1 MKIIKLLLTFVLLFS
16 ASIFAQSPANGGFE
30 NGVINAVTDW
40 AGHGGTGTSTITTTN
55 ARTGVYSLNHTTTS
69 NAAAPA
75 QDNIS
80 ATLIS
85 VPDTWYLHAIGWVR
99 GVDASSRAQMRATIG
114 TLTTSGAQSAI
125 GALNGAL
132 LRLTASRVNGTGG
145 ALDGYCRTSS
155 RSNTNGTTTTVY
167 WDDVIAYTSPLAAVD
182 IAKPTTA
189 TAFTTGATLATSV
202 TFTWANG
209 SDAATGIQNTII
221 LRTAV
226 GTPTTPVMNDQG
238 VYSTTGGANGPNT
251 VSTDWTVIS
260 TSVSSAATSFTDNTV
275 VAGTTYQYAVIHTD
289 LAYNYSAAL
298 VSGAV
303 VCPPSLITSAQTG
316 NWSATTTWVGGVV
329 PASNTNVLIE
339 SGHIVTMDSASFNTR
354 NAGTSTTVNG
364 TLATGALAYNNNGTT
379 TINGTFQIDTG
390 GSVTGNSLSYG
401 GSPSTL
407 NYNNS
412 SGYTVNDTDPSWAT
426 SSNPFNVNVLQG
438 GLTIS
443 SVSSASRTVAGT
455 FATAAGVT
463 LTTTTLTLSGT
474 CQINTGG
481 SFANAPIYGSSST
494 LVYNQG
500 GSASVGNEWTG
511 TSATPTAG
519 LGTPKNVTIQNSTTL
534 NMPATNRSMAGDLNI
549 NIGNFTLNAAADL
562 YIAGNWTRVSTAT
575 FTHNN
580 RTVYFSSSITQ
591 TVTVSAT
598 GTETFFA
605 LTIQGTGNLKIATGT
620 NISIIGF
627 SGPNVGLGLSSSNA
641 TTTIDL
647 NGQTLT
653 LSGGGILGWSSGAR
667 KITSTIPGGS
677 FTITTNQVTIS
688 AGGVSP
694 TLTTD
699 INTIVKLS
707 QPFNPGSSITTING
721 TLQINS
727 GGAIVTNSP
736 IYGASSLLQYNAT
749 GNYNRNAEWT
759 SDIATIGTTPGYPNN
774 VQISNNTTLN
784 YYRASNTGPK
794 GMNGNLVI
802 DAGSSLSYGAITTGG
817 ALSVKGNVTNAGNI
831 SLCSSGTLGDDL
843 KVGGNY
849 TNTGAGTFTGNNR
862 AIWFVNFTSPIV
874 PITQIVTSATALTIP
889 FVVTSGGTAGTT
901 VQLVSDVIIS
911 SSPTGANVISFGA
924 SGADVIDI
932 NGRNLTI
939 GATNSIGTIGGTGT
953 FKGSATSNLTILG
966 STASTIGTLSFTS
979 GFQNL
984 GTFTMNRQPS
994 VVGCVL
1000 GTPLTV
1006 NTSLALTNGHID
1018 LGANNLTLASGASIG
1033 GAPGSASF
1041 VIADDTGGQLTR
1053 TLSASGTYTYPIGDN
1068 SGTTEY
1074 TPATLTF
1081 TGGTYAG
1088 TVGVRV
1094 IDAIHPSNLGAT
1106 NYLTRYWQVS
1116 ASGVTPTD
1124 YTFAGTY
1131 ASSGDITGTE
1141 ANCFPAR
1148 HDGTNWIDIGGSSI
1162 GSNTCTVS
1170 GTTFPSA
1177 ANDFSAGSAYPEIN
1191 IKGVVGT
1198 NPNILSGDITPSISD
1213 NTLFDATNVGSIQT
1227 KTFRIESLSA
1237 LPLSVTSITLS
1248 NSTDFTVTASAS
1260 YTISG
1265 GSFVDFTISFN
1276 PTSLGTL
1283 TSTVSIVSNDFT
1295 GGENPYTFTI
1305 QGNGT
1310 CAPTSNTITPTSGP
1324 VGTIVT
1330 VTAVSPYNLT
1340 GATATFNGVSATV
1353 ASISSSQVTVVVPS
1367 GAVSGTL
1374 VTTNSLGCQAS
1385 NAFTV
1390 INNLTTSCQGGPTV
1404 SDLFISE
1411 VTDATYGGLS
1421 YIEIYNGTGAPVNLS
1436 NYSLQFFANGS
1447 ATSYSTQTLS
1457 GTLANLSTYVVSCSL
1472 SGFSCSV
1479 PGGDGTLANLQTS
1492 ISGINFTSGGNDY
1505 IGLYKISTSSMI
1517 DSFGVFNNATWAS
1530 SLGIGDR
1537 GVDFKRK
1544 NTATVPKFAFDS
1556 ADWNITDWLGTGS
1569 ASCST
1574 NDYSDIGV
1582 YNFLAG
1588 TPPSVTVNPSF
1599 TPSCI
1604 TTSMTVAGTEGSAG
1618 GNSLAYQWY
1627 VIAPNSNS
1635 WTAITDTG
1643 VYTGST
1649 SATLNISDVSSL
1661 IGYQYYCQIRENSA
1675 TCYSASNAVMITA
1688 VLSTT
1693 WQVGNTWSNGTPS
1706 TSTVAIINNNY
1717 DTSVSGSF
1725 EACSVT
1731 VNNGFTLDIKSG
1743 TYVSIINDL
1752 TVNSGGNLLVQNN
1765 GSLVMVNDSGV
1776 VTNNGNTQVYRTASG
1791 IRGFDYV
1798 YWSSPVFGQ
1807 SIDNIY
1813 SSPSPGFKY
1822 RWDPLATNINSP
1834 TSSGN
1839 WQTASG
1845 AMLPATGYIVR
1856 GSSSFGMAATNITS
1870 VFTGKVNSG
1879 IVSPSITRGS
1889 YQGINYP
1896 GANSV
1901 TVTKFDD
1908 NWNLVGN
1915 PYPSSIKALD
1925 FLTFNTNIQGFVY
1938 LWTHGTAP
1946 VSTTNPFY
1954 DSFTYNYTAND
1965 YITYNGTATT
1975 SGPSGFN
1982 GYIAS
1987 GQGFF
1992 VSMNDGIT
2000 GTETVTFKNS
2010 MRNKTYN
2017 NSQFYR
2023 TMQSETADKNRIWL
2037 DLIDSNN
2044 VPVRTVV
2051 GYVAEATIG
2060 LDRMYDAFKNI
2071 AKEKNIY
2078 SLSEDE
2084 TLIIQ
2089 GRPTPFDQNDQVPI
2103 GVNIL
2108 SAGDYKIAIAAVDG
2122 LFEQGQAIFLED
2134 KVFNI
2139 IYDLRAAPYSF
2150 STTAGK
2156 FDDRFVLRYTNTALG
2171 NPDFGNIENSVIVAG
2186 NQGELTIKSSIE
2198 NIQEVTIYD
2207 VLGRQLFFT
2216 KEINNTNFVTSNISL
2231 SQQTLI
2237 VKIKLENGMTIS
2249 RKIII

>member
-1 MKIIKLLLTFVLLFS
+1 MSLPFSACFTIYKKIFNLMKIRKLLFALFFALLANTLAYSQIYQQDFGLNSSGFGATTYTQPPFYTDNLTGATWTNSVNGT
-16 ASIFAQSPANGGFE
+16 PANF
-30 NGVINAVTDW
+30 VA
-40 AGHGGTGTSTITTTN
+40 TTN
-55 ARTGVYSLNHTTTS
+55 AGSGTGVSGTS
-69 NAAAPA
+69 NASLSLLAANNTTTITLTFNLASDYQVSITQFSLWAGRSSTNAPA
-75 QDNIS
+75 NFTMTINGTAAGSYSGVPTAAGVNIPATNVSNTFSNLTGTVTIVFTLSGAVTSGRFSLDNFMLYGSCTRITRTANAS
-80 ATLIS
+80 GNWNAPS
-85 VPDTWYLHAIGWVR
+85 TWDCTCIPAPTENVVIP
-99 GVDASSRAQMRATIG
+99 SSFTV
-114 TLTTSGAQSAI
+114 TNTTSITRNS
-125 GALNGAL
+125 
-132 LRLTASRVNGTGG
+132 
-145 ALDGYCRTSS
+145 
-155 RSNTNGTTTTVY
+155 GTTTT
-167 WDDVIAYTSPLAAVD
+167 I
-182 IAKPTTA
+182 
-189 TAFTTGATLATSV
+189 
-202 TFTWANG
+202 N
-209 SDAATGIQNTII
+209 
-221 LRTAV
+221 
-226 GTPTTPVMNDQG
+226 
-238 VYSTTGGANGPNT
+238 
-251 VSTDWTVIS
+251 
-260 TSVSSAATSFTDNTV
+260 
-275 VAGTTYQYAVIHTD
+275 
-289 LAYNYSAAL
+289 
-298 VSGAV
+298 SG
-303 VCPPSLITSAQTG
+303 
-316 NWSATTTWVGGVV
+316 
-329 PASNTNVLIE
+329 
-339 SGHIVTMDSASFNTR
+339 
-354 NAGTSTTVNG
+354 G
-364 TLATGALAYNNNGTT
+364 TLATGAFAYNNNGTT
-379 TINGTFQIDTG
+379 NVNGTFQIDTG
-390 GSVTGNSLSYG
+390 GSVTGNNFVYG
-401 GSPSTL
+401 AASTL
-407 NYNNS
+407 ALNTIV
-412 SGYTVNDTDPSWAT
+412 TVVNTDPYWP
-426 SSNPFNVNVLQG
+426 SSNSPNNVYVLSG
-438 GLTIS
+438 GLTMN
-443 SVSSASRTVAGT
+443 AARTVAGV
-455 FATAAGVT
+455 FQTAAGVT
-463 LTTTTLTLSGT
+463 LNTTLTLNGT
-474 CQINTGG
+474 CQINSGG
-481 SFANAPIYGSSST
+481 YFDNGSPTYGS
-494 LVYNQG
+494 
-500 GSASVGNEWTG
+500 
-511 TSATPTAG
+511 
-519 LGTPKNVTIQNSTTL
+519 
-534 NMPATNRSMAGDLNI
+534 
-549 NIGNFTLNAAADL
+549 
-562 YIAGNWTRVSTAT
+562 
-575 FTHNN
+575 
-580 RTVYFSSSITQ
+580 
-591 TVTVSAT
+591 
-598 GTETFFA
+598 
-605 LTIQGTGNLKIATGT
+605 
-620 NISIIGF
+620 
-627 SGPNVGLGLSSSNA
+627 
-641 TTTIDL
+641 
-647 NGQTLT
+647 
-653 LSGGGILGWSSGAR
+653 
-667 KITSTIPGGS
+667 
-677 FTITTNQVTIS
+677 
-688 AGGVSP
+688 
-694 TLTTD
+694 
-699 INTIVKLS
+699 
-707 QPFNPGSSITTING
+707 
-721 TLQINS
+721 
-727 GGAIVTNSP
+727 
-736 IYGASSLLQYNAT
+736 SSLLQYNST
-749 GNYNRNAEWT
+749 GIYNRSLEWT

-794 GMNGNLVI
+794 GINGNLII

-817 ALSVKGNVTNAGNI
+817 AISVKGNVTNAGNI
-831 SLCSSGTLGDDL
+831 SLGTAAVGDDL

-901 VQLVSDVIIS
+901 VQLASDVIIS
-911 SSPTGANVISFGA
+911 SSPTGANIISFGA

-939 GATNSIGTIGGTGT
+939 GAPTSTGTITGAGT

-966 STASTIGTLSFTS
+966 TAASGSIGTLSFTT

-984 GTFTMNRQPS
+984 GTFTMNRQAATI
-994 VVGCVL
+994 GCVL

-1006 NTSLALTNGHID
+1006 NTSLVLTNGHID
-1018 LGANNLTLASGASIG
+1018 LGTNNLILASGATIG
-1033 GAPGSASF
+1033 GTPGSASF

-1074 TPATLTF
+1074 SPATFTF

-1094 IDAIHPSNLGAT
+1094 IDAVHPSNVGAT
-1106 NYLTRYWQVS
+1106 DYLTRYWQVS
-1116 ASGVTPTD
+1116 ASGVTPTN

-1148 HDGTNWIDIGGSSI
+1148 HDGTNWIDVGGSSI

-1177 ANDFSAGSAYPEIN
+1177 ANDFSAGSSYPEIN

-1213 NTLFDATNVGSIQT
+1213 NTLFDPTNVGSIQT

-1283 TSTVSIVSNDFT
+1283 TSTVFIVSNDFT

-1310 CAPTSNTITPTSGP
+1310 CAPTSNIITPTSGP
-1324 VGTIVT
+1324 VGTVVT

-1374 VTTNSLGCQAS
+1374 VTTNSLGCQGS
-1385 NAFTV
+1385 NTFTV
-1390 INNLTTSCQGGPTV
+1390 INNLTTSCQGGSTV
-1404 SDLFISE
+1404 SDLFISQ
-1411 VTDATYGGLS
+1411 VTDATYGGLT
-1421 YIEIYNGTGAPVNLS
+1421 YIEIYNGTGAPINLS

-1447 ATSYSTQTLS
+1447 AASYGTQTLS

-1479 PGGDGTLANLQTS
+1479 PGGDGTFANLQTG

-1544 NTATVPKFAFDS
+1544 NTATVPKYAFAS

-1582 YNFLAG
+1582 YNFLVG
-1588 TPPSVTVNPSF
+1588 TPPTVTVNPSF
-1599 TPSCI
+1599 TPSCLA
-1604 TTSMTVAGTEGSAG
+1604 TSITVAGTEGSAG

-1627 VIAPNSNS
+1627 AVAPNSAS

-1661 IGYQYYCQIRENSA
+1661 NGYQYYCQIRENSA

-1688 VLSTT
+1688 IPSTT
-1693 WQVGNTWSNGTPS
+1693 WQLGNTWSNGTPS
-1706 TSTVAIINNNY
+1706 TSRVAIINNNY

-1807 SIDNIY
+1807 SIDNLY
-1813 SSPSPGFKY
+1813 SSPSPGYKY
-1822 RWDPLATNINSP
+1822 RWNPLATNINSP

-1856 GSSSFGMAATNITS
+1856 GSSSFGLAATNITS

-1889 YQGINYP
+1889 YEGMNYL

-1925 FLTFNTNIQGFVY
+1925 FLTYNTNIQGFVN

-1946 VSTTNPFY
+1946 VSNTNPFY
-1954 DSFTYNYTAND
+1954 DSFIYNYTATD

-2000 GTETVTFKNS
+2000 GTQTVTFKNS

-2051 GYVAEATIG
+2051 GYVAEATTG
-2060 LDRMYDAFKNI
+2060 LDRMYDAIKNI

-2089 GRPTPFDQNDQVPI
+2089 GRPIPFDHNDQVPI

-2122 LFEQGQAIFLED
+2122 LFEHEQPIYLED
-2134 KVFNI
+2134 KELNI
-2139 IYDLRAAPYSF
+2139 IYDLRQSPYSF
-2150 STTAGK
+2150 SSVAGI
-2156 FDDRFVLRYTNTALG
+2156 FNDRFVLRYTNTALG
-2171 NPDFGNIENSVIVAG
+2171 NPDFGNIENSVIVSG
-2186 NQGELTIKSSIE
+2186 NNGELTIKSSIE

-2207 VLGRQLFFT
+2207 VLGRQLFFA
-2216 KEINNTNFVTSNISL
+2216 KEINNTNFVTYNISM

-2237 VKIKLENGMTIS
+2237 VKIKMENGMSIS
-2249 RKIII
+2249 RKIIL

>member
-1 MKIIKLLLTFVLLFS
+1 MKIRKLLFTFALLFS
-16 ASIFAQSPANGGFE
+16 AVVFSQNPTNGGFE
-30 NGVINAVTDW
+30 AAINNTSDW
-40 AGHGGTGTSTITTTN
+40 TLNAAASISTSVV
-55 ARTGVYSLNHTTTS
+55 RTGVNSLAHTTSTT
-69 NAAAPA
+69 AAAQESNNA
-75 QDNIS
+75 NTIN
-80 ATLIS
+80 
-85 VPDTWYLHAIGWVR
+85 VPIAWYAHAIGWAR
-99 GVDASSRAQMRATIG
+99 GSDGNSRAQMRG
-114 TLTTSGAQSAI
+114 TLNAA
-125 GALNGAL
+125 
-132 LRLTASRVNGTGG
+132 
-145 ALDGYCRTSS
+145 
-155 RSNTNGTTTTVY
+155 TNGSATSVAGFINGVYRQITYSVQNNTLGTATFYPRACVRSAGAVSTTIY
-167 WDDVIAYTSPLAAVD
+167 WDDIIMYTSASATPDL
-182 IAKPTTA
+182 IAPVAPTL
-189 TAFTTGATLATSV
+189 FTTGATLASSV
-202 TFTWANG
+202 NFSWTNG

-221 LRTAV
+221 LRTTNLGAV
-226 GTPTTPVMNDQG
+226 TPVMNDQG
-238 VYSTTGGANGPNT
+238 VYSTSGGANGPNT

-260 TSVSSAATSFTDNTV
+260 TSVGAAATSFTDNTV
-275 VAGTTYQYAVIHTD
+275 VAGTTYRYAVIHRD

-298 VSGAV
+298 VGA
-303 VCPPSLITSAQTG
+303 ITSAPSITSTTTG
-316 NWSATTTWVGGVV
+316 GLWSVGSTWVGGIAPTSSSDVIIDSGATV
-329 PASNTNVLIE
+329 TLDVAVTRNDGFNTTVRTGATLATAGFNYTNNNSNTN
-339 SGHIVTMDSASFNTR
+339 
-354 NAGTSTTVNG
+354 STKVNG
-364 TLATGALAYNNNGTT
+364 T
-379 TINGTFQIDTG
+379 FKFDG
-390 GSVTGNSLSYG
+390 GSVTGYDFVYDGLS
-401 GSPSTL
+401 STL
-407 NYNNS
+407 ALNTAVNF
-412 SGYTVNDTDPSWAT
+412 SGTEKYWP
-426 SSNPFNVNVLQG
+426 SSNSPNNVNVLSG
-438 GLTIS
+438 GLTMN
-443 SVSSASRTVAGT
+443 AARTVAGV
-455 FATAAGVT
+455 FQTAAGVT
-463 LTTTTLTLSGT
+463 LNTTLTLNGT
-474 CQINTGG
+474 CQINSGG
-481 SFANAPIYGSSST
+481 YFDNGSPIYGSSS
-494 LVYNQG
+494 
-500 GSASVGNEWTG
+500 
-511 TSATPTAG
+511 
-519 LGTPKNVTIQNSTTL
+519 
-534 NMPATNRSMAGDLNI
+534 
-549 NIGNFTLNAAADL
+549 
-562 YIAGNWTRVSTAT
+562 
-575 FTHNN
+575 
-580 RTVYFSSSITQ
+580 
-591 TVTVSAT
+591 
-598 GTETFFA
+598 
-605 LTIQGTGNLKIATGT
+605 
-620 NISIIGF
+620 
-627 SGPNVGLGLSSSNA
+627 
-641 TTTIDL
+641 
-647 NGQTLT
+647 
-653 LSGGGILGWSSGAR
+653 
-667 KITSTIPGGS
+667 
-677 FTITTNQVTIS
+677 
-688 AGGVSP
+688 
-694 TLTTD
+694 
-699 INTIVKLS
+699 
-707 QPFNPGSSITTING
+707 
-721 TLQINS
+721 
-727 GGAIVTNSP
+727 
-736 IYGASSLLQYNAT
+736 LLQYNST
-749 GNYNRNAEWT
+749 GIYNRSLEWT

-794 GMNGNLVI
+794 GINGNLII

-817 ALSVKGNVTNAGNI
+817 ALSVKGNVINAGNI

-901 VQLVSDVIIS
+901 VQLASDVIIS

-939 GATNSIGTIGGTGT
+939 GAPTSTGTITGTGT

-966 STASTIGTLSFTS
+966 TAASGSIGTLSFTT

-1006 NTSLALTNGHID
+1006 NTSLALTNGHVD
-1018 LGANNLTLASGASIG
+1018 LGTNNLTLASGASIG
-1033 GAPGSASF
+1033 GTPGSASF

-1074 TPATLTF
+1074 TPATFNF

-1094 IDAIHPSNLGAT
+1094 IDAVHPSNLGAT

-1116 ASGVTPTD
+1116 VSGVTPTD

-1148 HDGTNWIDIGGSSI
+1148 HDGTNWIDVGGSSI

-1177 ANDFSAGSAYPEIN
+1177 ANDFSAGSSYPEIN

-1227 KTFRIESLSA
+1227 KTFRIESLSV

-1276 PTSLGTL
+1276 PTSLGIL
-1283 TSTVSIVSNDFT
+1283 TSTVFIVSNDFT

-1310 CAPTSNTITPTSGP
+1310 CAPTSNIITPTSGP
-1324 VGTIVT
+1324 VGTVVT

-1374 VTTNSLGCQAS
+1374 VTTNSLGCQGS
-1385 NAFTV
+1385 NTFTV
-1390 INNLTTSCQGGPTV
+1390 INNLTTSCQGGSTV
-1404 SDLFISE
+1404 SDLFISQ

-1447 ATSYSTQTLS
+1447 AASYGTQTLS

-1479 PGGDGTLANLQTS
+1479 PGGDGTFANLLS
-1492 ISGINFTSGGNDY
+1492 GISGINFTSGGNDY

-1544 NTATVPKFAFDS
+1544 NTATVPKFAFAS

-1582 YNFLAG
+1582 YNFLVG
-1588 TPPSVTVNPSF
+1588 TPPTVTVNPSF
-1599 TPSCI
+1599 TPSCLA
-1604 TTSMTVAGTEGSAG
+1604 TSMTVAGTEGSAG

-1627 VIAPNSNS
+1627 AVAPNSAS

-1706 TSTVAIINNNY
+1706 TSRVAIINNNY

-1791 IRGFDYV
+1791 IRGYDYV

-1813 SSPSPGFKY
+1813 SSPTPGFKY
-1822 RWDPLATNINSP
+1822 RWNPLATNINSP

-1946 VSTTNPFY
+1946 VSTTNSFY
-1954 DSFTYNYTAND
+1954 DFFTYNYTAND
-1965 YITYNGTATT
+1965 YITYNGTGTT

-1992 VSMNDGIT
+1992 VSMNDGVT
-2000 GTETVTFKNS
+2000 GTQTVTFNNS
-2010 MRNKTYN
+2010 MRDKTYN

-2023 TMQSETADKNRIWL
+2023 TMQSETEEKNRIWL

-2051 GYVAEATIG
+2051 GYVAQATLG
-2060 LDRMYDAFKNI
+2060 LDRMYDAIKNI
-2071 AKEKNIY
+2071 ANEKNIY

-2103 GVNIL
+2103 GVTIL

-2122 LFEQGQAIFLED
+2122 LFEHEQPIYLED
-2134 KVFNI
+2134 KELNI
-2139 IYDLRAAPYSF
+2139 IYDLRQSPYSF
-2150 STTAGK
+2150 YSAAGI
-2156 FDDRFVLRYTNTALG
+2156 FNARFVLRYTKTALG
-2171 NPDFGNIENSVIVAG
+2171 NPDFGNLENSVIVAG
-2186 NQGELTIKSSIE
+2186 NQGDLTIKSSIE
-2198 NIQEVTIYD
+2198 NIREVTVYD
-2207 VLGRQLFFT
+2207 VLGRQFFFAE
-2216 KEINNTNFVTSNISL
+2216 EINNTHFVTSNISL

-2249 RKIII
+2249 RKIIL

>member
-1 MKIIKLLLTFVLLFS
+1 MKIRKLLFVLFVALLGYISGYGQTIYKHTFGAS
-16 ASIFAQSPANGGFE
+16 SPEFAVYPYVGIAPNPTIDSNLSTTGWTNSAAVAFGGGTTGSGGIPDKALTLTNSGGTPTITLTLNVAAGYQMSVTRFNFWRGRVTNGAQFMSMTIGGITVYPSTAVPTAAASI
-30 NGVINAVTDW
+30 GVTNVSNAVTNL
-40 AGHGGTGTSTITTTN
+40 TGTVSVVISLSGATLTGRFSLDDFELIGTVDRLTRTSIASGNWNAPGTWDCNCIPAPSENVVIPSPFTVTN
-55 ARTGVYSLNHTTTS
+55 TTS
-69 NAAAPA
+69 ITRN
-75 QDNIS
+75 S
-80 ATLIS
+80 
-85 VPDTWYLHAIGWVR
+85 
-99 GVDASSRAQMRATIG
+99 
-114 TLTTSGAQSAI
+114 
-125 GALNGAL
+125 
-132 LRLTASRVNGTGG
+132 
-145 ALDGYCRTSS
+145 
-155 RSNTNGTTTTVY
+155 GTTTTIDIGGTLATSNVY
-167 WDDVIAYTSPLAAVD
+167 DSS
-182 IAKPTTA
+182 TTA
-189 TAFTTGATLATSV
+189 TAAV
-202 TFTWANG
+202 
-209 SDAATGIQNTII
+209 
-221 LRTAV
+221 TAV
-226 GTPTTPVMNDQG
+226 
-238 VYSTTGGANGPNT
+238 
-251 VSTDWTVIS
+251 
-260 TSVSSAATSFTDNTV
+260 
-275 VAGTTYQYAVIHTD
+275 
-289 LAYNYSAAL
+289 
-298 VSGAV
+298 
-303 VCPPSLITSAQTG
+303 
-316 NWSATTTWVGGVV
+316 
-329 PASNTNVLIE
+329 
-339 SGHIVTMDSASFNTR
+339 
-354 NAGTSTTVNG
+354 
-364 TLATGALAYNNNGTT
+364 
-379 TINGTFQIDTG
+379 NGTFQIDTG
-390 GSVTGNSLSYG
+390 GSVTGNNFVYG
-401 GSPSTL
+401 AASTL
-407 NYNNS
+407 ALNT
-412 SGYTVNDTDPSWAT
+412 TVTVVNTDPYWP
-426 SSNPFNVNVLQG
+426 SSNSPNNVNVLSG
-438 GLTIS
+438 GLTIN
-443 SVSSASRTVAGT
+443 AARTVAGV
-455 FATAAGVT
+455 FQTAAGVT
-463 LTTTTLTLSGT
+463 LNTILTLNGT
-474 CQINTGG
+474 CQINSGG
-481 SFANAPIYGSSST
+481 YFDNGSPTYGS
-494 LVYNQG
+494 
-500 GSASVGNEWTG
+500 
-511 TSATPTAG
+511 
-519 LGTPKNVTIQNSTTL
+519 
-534 NMPATNRSMAGDLNI
+534 
-549 NIGNFTLNAAADL
+549 
-562 YIAGNWTRVSTAT
+562 
-575 FTHNN
+575 
-580 RTVYFSSSITQ
+580 
-591 TVTVSAT
+591 
-598 GTETFFA
+598 
-605 LTIQGTGNLKIATGT
+605 
-620 NISIIGF
+620 
-627 SGPNVGLGLSSSNA
+627 
-641 TTTIDL
+641 
-647 NGQTLT
+647 
-653 LSGGGILGWSSGAR
+653 
-667 KITSTIPGGS
+667 
-677 FTITTNQVTIS
+677 
-688 AGGVSP
+688 
-694 TLTTD
+694 
-699 INTIVKLS
+699 
-707 QPFNPGSSITTING
+707 
-721 TLQINS
+721 
-727 GGAIVTNSP
+727 
-736 IYGASSLLQYNAT
+736 SSLLQYNST
-749 GNYNRNAEWT
+749 GIYNRSLEWT

-774 VQISNNTTLN
+774 VQISNSTTLN

-794 GMNGNLVI
+794 GMNGNLFI

-901 VQLVSDVIIS
+901 VQLASDVIIS

-984 GTFTMNRQPS
+984 GTFTINRQPS

-1006 NTSLALTNGHID
+1006 NTSLALITGHVDI
-1018 LGANNLTLASGASIG
+1018 GTNNLTLASGASIG
-1033 GAPGSASF
+1033 GTPGSASF

-1081 TGGTYAG
+1081 AGGTYAG

-1094 IDAIHPSNLGAT
+1094 IDAIHPSNVGAT

-1148 HDGTNWIDIGGSSI
+1148 QDGTNWIDVGGSSI
-1162 GSNTCTVS
+1162 GFNTCTVS

-1177 ANDFSAGSAYPEIN
+1177 ANDFSAGSSYPEIN

-1227 KTFRIESLSA
+1227 KTFRIESLSV

-1283 TSTVSIVSNDFT
+1283 TSTVFIVSNDFT

-1310 CAPTSNTITPTSGP
+1310 CAPTSNIITPTSGP
-1324 VGTIVT
+1324 VGTVVT

-1374 VTTNSLGCQAS
+1374 VTTNSLGCQGS
-1385 NAFTV
+1385 NTFTV
-1390 INNLTTSCQGGPTV
+1390 INNLTTSCQGGSTV
-1404 SDLFISE
+1404 SDLFISQ

-1447 ATSYSTQTLS
+1447 AASYGTQTLS

-1479 PGGDGTLANLQTS
+1479 PGGDGTFANLLS
-1492 ISGINFTSGGNDY
+1492 GISGINFTSGGNDY

-1544 NTATVPKFAFDS
+1544 NTATVPKFAFAS

-1582 YNFLAG
+1582 YNFLVG
-1588 TPPSVTVNPSF
+1588 TPPTVTVNPSF
-1599 TPSCI
+1599 TPSCLA
-1604 TTSMTVAGTEGSAG
+1604 TSMTVAGTEGSAG

-1627 VIAPNSNS
+1627 AVAPNSAS

-1688 VLSTT
+1688 IPSTT
-1693 WQVGNTWSNGTPS
+1693 WQVGNTWSNGTPN
-1706 TSTVAIINNNY
+1706 TSRVAIINNNY

-1765 GSLVMVNDSGV
+1765 GSLVMVNDGGV

-1822 RWDPLATNINSP
+1822 RWNPLATNINSP

-1845 AMLPATGYIVR
+1845 TMLPATGYIVR

-1879 IVSPSITRGS
+1879 VITTSISRGS
-1889 YQGINYP
+1889 NTIATSIGSGN
-1896 GANSV
+1896 GA
-1901 TVTKFDD
+1901 TVTNLDD

-1915 PYPSSIKALD
+1915 PYPSAIRATD
-1925 FLTFNTNIQGFVY
+1925 FLTVNTNLNGFIY

-1946 VSTTNPFY
+1946 VSNVNPFY
-1954 DSFTYNYTAND
+1954 GSFAANYNVND
-1965 YITYNGTATT
+1965 YLAYNKMGLQTQN
-1975 SGPSGFN
+1975 GFD
-1982 GYIAS
+1982 GYVAS

-1992 VSMNDGIT
+1992 VTMVDGST
-2000 GTETVTFKNS
+2000 TTETVTFNNA
-2010 MRNKTYN
+2010 MRNKIYN
-2017 NSQFYR
+2017 NAQFLR
-2023 TMQSETADKNRIWL
+2023 TASNAIQDEEKHRIWL
-2037 DLIDSNN
+2037 DLVDVNN
-2044 VPVRTVV
+2044 ESVRTLL
-2051 GYVAEATIG
+2051 GYSSEATLG
-2060 LDRMYDAFKNI
+2060 LDRMYDAIKNI
-2071 AKEKNIY
+2071 ANENNIY
-2078 SLSEDE
+2078 SLAEDE

-2089 GRPTPFDQNDQVPI
+2089 GRPTPFDQNDQVPL
-2103 GVNIL
+2103 GVTIL

-2122 LFEQGQAIFLED
+2122 LFEQGQPIFLED
-2134 KVFNI
+2134 KLLNI
-2139 IYDLRAAPYSF
+2139 IHDLRVAPYSF

-2156 FDDRFVLRYTNTALG
+2156 FNDRFVLRYTNTALE

-2216 KEINNTNFVTSNISL
+2216 KEINNTHFVTSNISL

-2249 RKIII
+2249 RKIIL

>member
-1 MKIIKLLLTFVLLFS
+1 
-16 ASIFAQSPANGGFE
+16 
-30 NGVINAVTDW
+30 
-40 AGHGGTGTSTITTTN
+40 
-55 ARTGVYSLNHTTTS
+55 
-69 NAAAPA
+69 
-75 QDNIS
+75 
-80 ATLIS
+80 
-85 VPDTWYLHAIGWVR
+85 
-99 GVDASSRAQMRATIG
+99 
-114 TLTTSGAQSAI
+114 
-125 GALNGAL
+125 
-132 LRLTASRVNGTGG
+132 
-145 ALDGYCRTSS
+145 
-155 RSNTNGTTTTVY
+155 
-167 WDDVIAYTSPLAAVD
+167 LA
-182 IAKPTTA
+182 
-189 TAFTTGATLATSV
+189 
-202 TFTWANG
+202 
-209 SDAATGIQNTII
+209 
-221 LRTAV
+221 
-226 GTPTTPVMNDQG
+226 
-238 VYSTTGGANGPNT
+238 
-251 VSTDWTVIS
+251 
-260 TSVSSAATSFTDNTV
+260 
-275 VAGTTYQYAVIHTD
+275 
-289 LAYNYSAAL
+289 
-298 VSGAV
+298 
-303 VCPPSLITSAQTG
+303 
-316 NWSATTTWVGGVV
+316 
-329 PASNTNVLIE
+329 
-339 SGHIVTMDSASFNTR
+339 
-354 NAGTSTTVNG
+354 
-364 TLATGALAYNNNGTT
+364 
-379 TINGTFQIDTG
+379 
-390 GSVTGNSLSYG
+390 
-401 GSPSTL
+401 
-407 NYNNS
+407 
-412 SGYTVNDTDPSWAT
+412 
-426 SSNPFNVNVLQG
+426 
-438 GLTIS
+438 
-443 SVSSASRTVAGT
+443 
-455 FATAAGVT
+455 
-463 LTTTTLTLSGT
+463 
-474 CQINTGG
+474 
-481 SFANAPIYGSSST
+481 
-494 LVYNQG
+494 
-500 GSASVGNEWTG
+500 
-511 TSATPTAG
+511 
-519 LGTPKNVTIQNSTTL
+519 
-534 NMPATNRSMAGDLNI
+534 
-549 NIGNFTLNAAADL
+549 
-562 YIAGNWTRVSTAT
+562 
-575 FTHNN
+575 
-580 RTVYFSSSITQ
+580 
-591 TVTVSAT
+591 
-598 GTETFFA
+598 
-605 LTIQGTGNLKIATGT
+605 
-620 NISIIGF
+620 
-627 SGPNVGLGLSSSNA
+627 
-641 TTTIDL
+641 
-647 NGQTLT
+647 
-653 LSGGGILGWSSGAR
+653 
-667 KITSTIPGGS
+667 
-677 FTITTNQVTIS
+677 
-688 AGGVSP
+688 
-694 TLTTD
+694 
-699 INTIVKLS
+699 
-707 QPFNPGSSITTING
+707 
-721 TLQINS
+721 
-727 GGAIVTNSP
+727 
-736 IYGASSLLQYNAT
+736 
-749 GNYNRNAEWT
+749 
-759 SDIATIGTTPGYPNN
+759 
-774 VQISNNTTLN
+774 
-784 YYRASNTGPK
+784 
-794 GMNGNLVI
+794 
-802 DAGSSLSYGAITTGG
+802 
-817 ALSVKGNVTNAGNI
+817 
-831 SLCSSGTLGDDL
+831 
-843 KVGGNY
+843 
-849 TNTGAGTFTGNNR
+849 
-862 AIWFVNFTSPIV
+862 
-874 PITQIVTSATALTIP
+874 
-889 FVVTSGGTAGTT
+889 
-901 VQLVSDVIIS
+901 SDVIIS
-911 SSPTGANVISFGA
+911 SSPTGANIISFGA

-939 GATNSIGTIGGTGT
+939 GAPTSTGTITGTGT

-966 STASTIGTLSFTS
+966 TAASGSIGTLSFTT

-984 GTFTMNRQPS
+984 GTFTMNRQAATI
-994 VVGCVL
+994 GCVL

-1006 NTSLALTNGHID
+1006 NTSLVLTNGHID
-1018 LGANNLTLASGASIG
+1018 LGTNNLILASGATIG
-1033 GAPGSASF
+1033 GTPGSASF

-1074 TPATLTF
+1074 SQATFTF

-1094 IDAIHPSNLGAT
+1094 IDAVHPSNVGAT
-1106 NYLTRYWQVS
+1106 DYLTRYWQVS
-1116 ASGVTPTD
+1116 ASGVTPTN

-1148 HDGTNWIDIGGSSI
+1148 HDGTNWIDVGGSSI
-1162 GSNTCTVS
+1162 GSNSCTVS

-1177 ANDFSAGSAYPEIN
+1177 ANDFSAGSSYPEIN

-1213 NTLFDATNVGSIQT
+1213 NTLFDPTNVGSIQT

-1283 TSTVSIVSNDFT
+1283 TSTVSIFSNDFT

-1324 VGTIVT
+1324 VGTVVT

-1374 VTTNSLGCQAS
+1374 VTTNSLGCQGS
-1385 NAFTV
+1385 NTFTV
-1390 INNLTTSCQGGPTV
+1390 INNLTTSCQGGSTV
-1404 SDLFISE
+1404 SDLFISQ
-1411 VTDATYGGLS
+1411 VTDATYGGLT
-1421 YIEIYNGTGAPVNLS
+1421 YIEIYNGTGAPINLS

-1447 ATSYSTQTLS
+1447 AASYGTQTLS

-1479 PGGDGTLANLQTS
+1479 PGGDGTFANLQTG

-1544 NTATVPKFAFDS
+1544 NTATVPKYAFAS

-1582 YNFLAG
+1582 YNFLVG
-1588 TPPSVTVNPSF
+1588 TPPTVTVNPSF
-1599 TPSCI
+1599 TPSCLA
-1604 TTSMTVAGTEGSAG
+1604 TSITVAGTEGSAG

-1627 VIAPNSNS
+1627 AVAPNSAS

-1661 IGYQYYCQIRENSA
+1661 NGYQYYCQIRENSA

-1688 VLSTT
+1688 IPSTT
-1693 WQVGNTWSNGTPS
+1693 WQLGNTWSNGTPS
-1706 TSTVAIINNNY
+1706 TSRVAIINNNY

-1765 GSLVMVNDSGV
+1765 GSLIMVNDSGV

-1791 IRGFDYV
+1791 IRGYDYV

-1813 SSPSPGFKY
+1813 SSPSPGYKY
-1822 RWDPLATNINSP
+1822 RWNPLATNINSP

-1889 YQGINYP
+1889 YEGMNYP

-1925 FLTFNTNIQGFVY
+1925 FLTYNTNIQGFVN

-1946 VSTTNPFY
+1946 VSNTNPFY
-1954 DSFTYNYTAND
+1954 DSFIYNYTATD

-2010 MRNKTYN
+2010 MRSKTYN

-2023 TMQSETADKNRIWL
+2023 TMQSETTDKNRIWL

-2051 GYVAEATIG
+2051 GYVAEATTG

-2071 AKEKNIY
+2071 ANEKNIY

-2103 GVNIL
+2103 GVTIL

-2122 LFEQGQAIFLED
+2122 LFEQGQPIFLED
-2134 KVFNI
+2134 KLLNI
-2139 IYDLRAAPYSF
+2139 IHDLRVAPYSF

-2156 FDDRFVLRYTNTALG
+2156 FNDRFVLRYTNTALV

-2186 NQGELTIKSSIE
+2186 NQAELTIKSSIE

-2207 VLGRQLFFT
+2207 VLGRQLFFA
-2216 KEINNTNFVTSNISL
+2216 KEINNTNFVTSNISM

-2237 VKIKLENGMTIS
+2237 VKIKMENGMSIS
-2249 RKIII
+2249 RKIIL

>member
-1 MKIIKLLLTFVLLFS
+1 MKIRKLLLVLFVALLGYTSGYGQTIYKHDFGTQS
-16 ASIFAQSPANGGFE
+16 AELTGTYPYVTGASAIVTMDTNLTTTGWSNSSGAWNGGQLGSSGRAITLF
-30 NGVINAVTDW
+30 NSSGTPTITLTLNVAAGYQMSVTQFNFWTSRQASGASSMAMSIGGISVYPNTAVAAAGTPLGQTNVSNAVTNLTGTVSVVISLSG
-40 AGHGGTGTSTITTTN
+40 ATGTG
-55 ARTGVYSLNHTTTS
+55 RFSL
-69 NAAAPA
+69 
-75 QDNIS
+75 DDFE
-80 ATLIS
+80 L
-85 VPDTWYLHAIGWVR
+85 
-99 GVDASSRAQMRATIG
+99 IG
-114 TLTTSGAQSAI
+114 TVT
-125 GALNGAL
+125 
-132 LRLTASRVNGTGG
+132 RLT
-145 ALDGYCRTSS
+145 RTSIAS
-155 RSNTNGTTTTVY
+155 GNWNAPSTWDCNCVPAPTENVVIPSPFTVTNTTPITRNSGTTTTI
-167 WDDVIAYTSPLAAVD
+167 DS
-182 IAKPTTA
+182 
-189 TAFTTGATLATSV
+189 GGTLATSNIFDNS
-202 TFTWANG
+202 T
-209 SDAATGIQNTII
+209 AATAAV
-221 LRTAV
+221 TAV
-226 GTPTTPVMNDQG
+226 
-238 VYSTTGGANGPNT
+238 
-251 VSTDWTVIS
+251 
-260 TSVSSAATSFTDNTV
+260 
-275 VAGTTYQYAVIHTD
+275 
-289 LAYNYSAAL
+289 
-298 VSGAV
+298 
-303 VCPPSLITSAQTG
+303 
-316 NWSATTTWVGGVV
+316 
-329 PASNTNVLIE
+329 
-339 SGHIVTMDSASFNTR
+339 
-354 NAGTSTTVNG
+354 
-364 TLATGALAYNNNGTT
+364 
-379 TINGTFQIDTG
+379 NGTFQIDTG
-390 GSVTGNSLSYG
+390 GSVTGNNFVYG
-401 GSPSTL
+401 AASTL
-407 NYNNS
+407 VVNT
-412 SGYTVNDTDPSWAT
+412 TVTVANTDPYWPISG
-426 SSNPFNVNVLQG
+426 PFNVTVMSG
-438 GLTIS
+438 AGLTMN
-443 SVSSASRTVAGT
+443 SANRTVNGI
-455 FATAAGVT
+455 FQTAAGVT
-463 LTTTTLTLSGT
+463 LTTSTLTLSGT
-474 CQINTGG
+474 CQINSGGFFLNTPTYTGT
-481 SFANAPIYGSSST
+481 ST
-494 LVYNQG
+494 LVYNSG
-500 GSASVGNEWTG
+500 GSYTASNEWTG
-511 TSATPTAG
+511 TTTIAG
-519 LGTPKNVTIQNSTTL
+519 LGIPQNVTIQNGTALTMSAGVRAMAGNMNINSSSSLTLSATTL
-534 NMPATNRSMAGDLNI
+534 SNLIIGGNIAINSGSLDLGNTNDLTI
-549 NIGNFTLNAAADL
+549 V
-562 YIAGNWTRVSTAT
+562 GNWTRSLNGTSFFPNSRTVNFNSNSGTHIIT
-575 FTHNN
+575 FTG
-580 RTVYFSSSITQ
+580 
-591 TVTVSAT
+591 
-598 GTETFFA
+598 GTETFFD
-605 LTIQGTGNLKIATGT
+605 IKVGGTSNTLRLGTDTDIVITGGNLY
-620 NISIIGF
+620 
-627 SGPNVGLGLSSSNA
+627 GLFLTSQNA
-641 TTTIDL
+641 IVDL
-647 NGQTLT
+647 NGRTLQFT
-653 LSGGGILGWSSGAR
+653 NNALINCGSSTVKTIKNGILSIDGFVTVTSGGA
-667 KITSTIPGGS
+667 
-677 FTITTNQVTIS
+677 
-688 AGGVSP
+688 
-694 TLTTD
+694 TLVTD
-699 INTIVKLS
+699 INTIVKL
-707 QPFNPGSSITTING
+707 QKPFNPGNALTTING
-721 TLQINS
+721 TLQININGS
-727 GGAIVTNSP
+727 ITGNSP
-736 IYGASSLLQYNAT
+736 RYGSSSLLQYNST
-749 GNYNRNAEWT
+749 GTYNRNLEWT
-759 SDIATIGTTPGYPNN
+759 SDIATIGTTPGYPHN
-774 VQISNNTTLN
+774 VQISNSTTLN
-784 YYRASNTGPK
+784 YYRATNTGPK
-794 GMNGNLVI
+794 GINGNLVI
-802 DAGSSLSYGAITTGG
+802 DAGSSLSFGATSTGG

-901 VQLVSDVIIS
+901 VQLASDVIIS

-939 GATNSIGTIGGTGT
+939 GDLTSIGTIAGTGT
-953 FKGSATSNLTILG
+953 FKGSTTSNLSILG
-966 STASTIGTLSFTS
+966 TTASGSIGTLSFTT
-979 GFQNL
+979 GFENL

-1006 NTSLALTNGHID
+1006 NTSLALTNGHVD
-1018 LGANNLTLASGASIG
+1018 LGINNLTLASGASIG
-1033 GAPGSASF
+1033 GTPGSASF

-1053 TLSASGTYTYPIGDN
+1053 TLSTSGTYTYPIGDN

-1074 TPATLTF
+1074 TPATFTF
-1081 TGGTYAG
+1081 TGGTYGG

-1094 IDAIHPSNLGAT
+1094 IDAVHPT
-1106 NYLTRYWQVS
+1106 NVGTTDHLTRYWQVS
-1116 ASGVTPTD
+1116 ASGVAPTD
-1124 YTFAGTY
+1124 YAFAGTY

-1148 HDGTNWIDIGGSSI
+1148 NDGTNWIDVGGSSI
-1162 GSNTCTVS
+1162 GSTTCTVS

-1177 ANDFSAGSAYPEIN
+1177 ANDFSAGSSYPEIN

-1198 NPNILSGDITPSISD
+1198 NPNILSGDVTPSILD

-1227 KTFRIESLSA
+1227 KTFRIESLSV

-1260 YTISG
+1260 YTING

-1310 CAPTSNTITPTSGP
+1310 CAPTSNIIIPTSGP
-1324 VGTIVT
+1324 VGTVVT

-1340 GATATFNGVSATV
+1340 LATAAFNGVSAIVT
-1353 ASISSSQVTVVVPS
+1353 SISSSQISVVVPS

-1374 VTTNSLGCQAS
+1374 VTTNSVGCQAS
-1385 NAFTV
+1385 NTFTV

-1404 SDLFISE
+1404 SDLFISQ

-1479 PGGDGTLANLQTS
+1479 PGGDGTLANLQTGT
-1492 ISGINFTSGGNDY
+1492 SGINFTSGANDY
-1505 IGLYKISTSSMI
+1505 IGLYKISTLSMI

-1544 NTATVPKFAFDS
+1544 NTAIVPKFAFDS

-1574 NDYSDIGV
+1574 NDYTDIGL

-1588 TPPSVTVNPSF
+1588 TPPTVTVNPSF
-1599 TPSCI
+1599 TPSCLA
-1604 TTSMTVAGTEGSAG
+1604 TSMTVAGTEGSAG

-1627 VIAPNSNS
+1627 AVAPNSAS
-1635 WTAITDTG
+1635 WTAITNTG

-1688 VLSTT
+1688 ALSTT

-1706 TSTVAIINNNY
+1706 TSRVAIINNNY

-1752 TVNSGGNLLVQNN
+1752 TVNSGGNLLVQDN

-1791 IRGFDYV
+1791 IRGYDYV

-1822 RWDPLATNINSP
+1822 RWNPLATNINSP

-1908 NWNLVGN
+1908 NWNLLGN

-1954 DSFTYNYTAND
+1954 DSFAYNYTAND

-1982 GYIAS
+1982 GFIAS

-1992 VSMNDGIT
+1992 VSMNDGVT
-2000 GTETVTFKNS
+2000 GTQTVTFKNS
-2010 MRNKTYN
+2010 MRDKTYD

-2023 TMQSETADKNRIWL
+2023 TMQSDTEEKNRIWL

-2060 LDRMYDAFKNI
+2060 LDRMYDAIKNI

-2078 SLSEDE
+2078 SLSEEE

-2089 GRPTPFDQNDQVPI
+2089 GRPTPFDQNDQVQI

-2122 LFEQGQAIFLED
+2122 LFEHEQPIYLED
-2134 KVFNI
+2134 KELNI
-2139 IYDLRAAPYSF
+2139 IYDLRQSPYSF
-2150 STTAGK
+2150 TSAAGI
-2156 FDDRFVLRYTNTALG
+2156 FNARFVLRYTNTALG

-2207 VLGRQLFFT
+2207 VLGRQLFFA
-2216 KEINNTNFVTSNISL
+2216 KEVNNTNFVTSNISL
-2231 SQQTLI
+2231 SKQTLI
-2237 VKIKLENGMTIS
+2237 VKIKLENGMIIS
-2249 RKIII
+2249 RKIIL

>member
-1 MKIIKLLLTFVLLFS
+1 
-16 ASIFAQSPANGGFE
+16 
-30 NGVINAVTDW
+30 
-40 AGHGGTGTSTITTTN
+40 
-55 ARTGVYSLNHTTTS
+55 
-69 NAAAPA
+69 
-75 QDNIS
+75 
-80 ATLIS
+80 
-85 VPDTWYLHAIGWVR
+85 
-99 GVDASSRAQMRATIG
+99 
-114 TLTTSGAQSAI
+114 
-125 GALNGAL
+125 
-132 LRLTASRVNGTGG
+132 
-145 ALDGYCRTSS
+145 
-155 RSNTNGTTTTVY
+155 
-167 WDDVIAYTSPLAAVD
+167 LA
-182 IAKPTTA
+182 
-189 TAFTTGATLATSV
+189 
-202 TFTWANG
+202 
-209 SDAATGIQNTII
+209 
-221 LRTAV
+221 
-226 GTPTTPVMNDQG
+226 
-238 VYSTTGGANGPNT
+238 
-251 VSTDWTVIS
+251 
-260 TSVSSAATSFTDNTV
+260 
-275 VAGTTYQYAVIHTD
+275 
-289 LAYNYSAAL
+289 
-298 VSGAV
+298 
-303 VCPPSLITSAQTG
+303 
-316 NWSATTTWVGGVV
+316 
-329 PASNTNVLIE
+329 
-339 SGHIVTMDSASFNTR
+339 
-354 NAGTSTTVNG
+354 
-364 TLATGALAYNNNGTT
+364 
-379 TINGTFQIDTG
+379 
-390 GSVTGNSLSYG
+390 
-401 GSPSTL
+401 
-407 NYNNS
+407 
-412 SGYTVNDTDPSWAT
+412 
-426 SSNPFNVNVLQG
+426 
-438 GLTIS
+438 
-443 SVSSASRTVAGT
+443 
-455 FATAAGVT
+455 
-463 LTTTTLTLSGT
+463 
-474 CQINTGG
+474 
-481 SFANAPIYGSSST
+481 
-494 LVYNQG
+494 
-500 GSASVGNEWTG
+500 
-511 TSATPTAG
+511 
-519 LGTPKNVTIQNSTTL
+519 
-534 NMPATNRSMAGDLNI
+534 
-549 NIGNFTLNAAADL
+549 
-562 YIAGNWTRVSTAT
+562 
-575 FTHNN
+575 
-580 RTVYFSSSITQ
+580 
-591 TVTVSAT
+591 
-598 GTETFFA
+598 
-605 LTIQGTGNLKIATGT
+605 
-620 NISIIGF
+620 
-627 SGPNVGLGLSSSNA
+627 
-641 TTTIDL
+641 
-647 NGQTLT
+647 
-653 LSGGGILGWSSGAR
+653 
-667 KITSTIPGGS
+667 
-677 FTITTNQVTIS
+677 
-688 AGGVSP
+688 
-694 TLTTD
+694 
-699 INTIVKLS
+699 
-707 QPFNPGSSITTING
+707 
-721 TLQINS
+721 
-727 GGAIVTNSP
+727 
-736 IYGASSLLQYNAT
+736 
-749 GNYNRNAEWT
+749 
-759 SDIATIGTTPGYPNN
+759 
-774 VQISNNTTLN
+774 
-784 YYRASNTGPK
+784 
-794 GMNGNLVI
+794 
-802 DAGSSLSYGAITTGG
+802 
-817 ALSVKGNVTNAGNI
+817 
-831 SLCSSGTLGDDL
+831 
-843 KVGGNY
+843 
-849 TNTGAGTFTGNNR
+849 
-862 AIWFVNFTSPIV
+862 
-874 PITQIVTSATALTIP
+874 
-889 FVVTSGGTAGTT
+889 
-901 VQLVSDVIIS
+901 SDVIIS
-911 SSPTGANVISFGA
+911 SSITGVNVISFGA
-924 SGADVIDI
+924 SGADIIDI

-939 GATNSIGTIGGTGT
+939 GAPTSTGAITGTGT

-966 STASTIGTLSFTS
+966 STASNIGTLSFTS

-994 VVGCVL
+994 VIGCAL

-1018 LGANNLTLASGASIG
+1018 LGANNLTLASDANIG
-1033 GAPGSASF
+1033 GTPGSASF

-1068 SGTTEY
+1068 SGATEY
-1074 TPATLTF
+1074 TPATITF

-1094 IDAIHPSNLGAT
+1094 IDAVHPSNVGAT
-1106 NYLTRYWQVS
+1106 DYLTRYWQVS
-1116 ASGVTPTD
+1116 ASGVTPTN

-1191 IKGVVGT
+1191 IKGVVGS
-1198 NPNILSGDITPSISD
+1198 NPNILSGDSTPSSLD
-1213 NTLFDATNVGSIQT
+1213 NTLFAATNVGSIQT
-1227 KTFRIESLSA
+1227 KTFRIENLSV

-1260 YTISG
+1260 YTING
-1265 GSFVDFTISFN
+1265 ASFVDFTISFN
-1276 PTSLGTL
+1276 PTSIGTL
-1283 TSTVSIVSNDFT
+1283 TSTVFIVSNDFT

-1305 QGNGT
+1305 QGDGT
-1310 CAPTSNTITPTSGP
+1310 CAPTSNIITPTSGP
-1324 VGTIVT
+1324 VGTVVT

-1340 GATATFNGVSATV
+1340 LATAAFNGVSAAVT
-1353 ASISSSQVTVVVPS
+1353 SISSSQISVVVPS
-1367 GAVSGTL
+1367 GAVTGTL
-1374 VTTNSLGCQAS
+1374 VTTNDLGCQAS
-1385 NAFTV
+1385 NVFTV
-1390 INNLTTSCQGGPTV
+1390 INNLTTSCQGGSTV

-1447 ATSYSTQTLS
+1447 ATPYSTQTLS
-1457 GTLANLSTYVVSCSL
+1457 GTLANLSTYVVSCAL
-1472 SGFSCSV
+1472 SGFSCSI
-1479 PGGDGTLANLQTS
+1479 PGGDGTLANLQTG
-1492 ISGINFTSGGNDY
+1492 ISGINFTTGGNDY
-1505 IGLYKISTSSMI
+1505 IGLYKISTSNMI

-1544 NTATVPKFAFDS
+1544 NTVTVPKFAFDS

-1569 ASCST
+1569 GSCST

-1588 TPPSVTVNPSF
+1588 TPPTVTINPSF
-1599 TPSCI
+1599 TPSCLA
-1604 TTSMTVAGTEGSAG
+1604 TSMTVAGTEGSAG

-1627 VIAPNSNS
+1627 IVAPNSAS

-1661 IGYQYYCQIRENSA
+1661 FGYQYYCQIRENSA
-1675 TCYSASNAVMITA
+1675 TCYSATNAVMITA
-1688 VLSTT
+1688 VPSTT

-1706 TSTVAIINNNY
+1706 TSRVAIINNNY

-1807 SIDNIY
+1807 SIDNLY
-1813 SSPSPGFKY
+1813 SSPSPGYKY
-1822 RWDPLATNINSP
+1822 RWNPLATNINSP

-1889 YQGINYP
+1889 YEGMNYP

-1925 FLTFNTNIQGFVY
+1925 FLTYNTNIQGFVN

-1946 VSTTNPFY
+1946 VSNTNPFY
-1954 DSFTYNYTAND
+1954 DSFIYNYTAND

-2000 GTETVTFKNS
+2000 GTQTVTFKNS

-2051 GYVAEATIG
+2051 GYVAEATTG
-2060 LDRMYDAFKNI
+2060 LDRMYDAIKNI

-2089 GRPTPFDQNDQVPI
+2089 GRPIPFDHNDQVPI

-2122 LFEQGQAIFLED
+2122 LFEHEQPIYLED
-2134 KVFNI
+2134 KELNI
-2139 IYDLRAAPYSF
+2139 IYDLRQSPYSF
-2150 STTAGK
+2150 SSVAGI
-2156 FDDRFVLRYTNTALG
+2156 FNTRFVLRYTNTALG
-2171 NPDFGNIENSVIVAG
+2171 NPDFGNIENSVIVSG
-2186 NQGELTIKSSIE
+2186 NNGELTIKSSIE

-2207 VLGRQLFFT
+2207 VLGRQLFFA
-2216 KEINNTNFVTSNISL
+2216 KEINNTNFVTSNISM

-2237 VKIKLENGMTIS
+2237 VKIKMENGMSIS
-2249 RKIII
+2249 RKIIL

>member
-1 MKIIKLLLTFVLLFS
+1 MKIRKLLFVLFVVLLGYVSGYGQTIYKHDFGTQSGELQAPNYPYVTGAS
-16 ASIFAQSPANGGFE
+16 ASVTLNTNLTTTGWSNSNGAWAGGTAGSAGRAITLANSSGTPTITLTLNVAAGYQMSVTQFNFWRGRVTTGAQFMSMTIGGIAVYPSTAVPI
-30 NGVINAVTDW
+30 GVASTSIGVTNVSNAVTNLTGTVSVVISLTG
-40 AGHGGTGTSTITTTN
+40 ATGTGRFSLDDFELIGTVDRLTRTTKQSGDWYNANTWTNNIIPSSAEDALISHAVTNVGSGATITRN
-55 ARTGVYSLNHTTTS
+55 LV
-69 NAAAPA
+69 
-75 QDNIS
+75 
-80 ATLIS
+80 
-85 VPDTWYLHAIGWVR
+85 
-99 GVDASSRAQMRATIG
+99 
-114 TLTTSGAQSAI
+114 
-125 GALNGAL
+125 
-132 LRLTASRVNGTGG
+132 
-145 ALDGYCRTSS
+145 
-155 RSNTNGTTTTVY
+155 TTTTI
-167 WDDVIAYTSPLAAVD
+167 DL
-182 IAKPTTA
+182 
-189 TAFTTGATLATSV
+189 GAS
-202 TFTWANG
+202 
-209 SDAATGIQNTII
+209 
-221 LRTAV
+221 
-226 GTPTTPVMNDQG
+226 
-238 VYSTTGGANGPNT
+238 
-251 VSTDWTVIS
+251 
-260 TSVSSAATSFTDNTV
+260 
-275 VAGTTYQYAVIHTD
+275 
-289 LAYNYSAAL
+289 
-298 VSGAV
+298 
-303 VCPPSLITSAQTG
+303 
-316 NWSATTTWVGGVV
+316 
-329 PASNTNVLIE
+329 
-339 SGHIVTMDSASFNTR
+339 
-354 NAGTSTTVNG
+354 
-364 TLATGALAYNNNGTT
+364 LATGAFAYNNNGTT
-379 TINGTFQIDTG
+379 TINGTFQIDSG

-401 GSPSTL
+401 GTSSTL

-443 SVSSASRTVAGT
+443 PVSAASRTVAGT
-455 FATAAGVT
+455 FATAAGIT
-463 LTTTTLTLSGT
+463 LTNTTLTLSGT

-481 SFANAPIYGSSST
+481 SFANAPTYGSSST

-500 GSASVGNEWTG
+500 GSVSVGSEWTG

-519 LGTPKNVTIQNSTTL
+519 LGTPQNVTIQNSTTL
-534 NMPATNRSMAGDLNI
+534 TMPATNRSMAGDLNI
-549 NIGNFTLNAAADL
+549 DIGNFTLNATADL

-580 RTVYFSSSITQ
+580 RTVYFSSSIANTTH
-591 TVTVSAT
+591 TVTVSAI

-620 NISIIGF
+620 NISITG
-627 SGPNVGLGLSSSNA
+627 SLGPNNGLGLSTSNA

-653 LSGGGILGWSSGAR
+653 LSGGGNLGWGSGAR

-688 AGGVSP
+688 GGGVGS

-699 INTIVKLS
+699 LNTIVKLS

-736 IYGASSLLQYNAT
+736 IYGNGSLLQYNAT
-749 GNYNRNAEWT
+749 GSYNRSAEWT
-759 SDIATIGTTPGYPNN
+759 SDIATFGTTPGYPNN

-784 YYRASNTGPK
+784 YYRATNTGPK

-802 DAGSSLSYGAITTGG
+802 DAGSSLSFGAITTGG

-831 SLCSSGTLGDDL
+831 SLGSAAVGDDL

-901 VQLVSDVIIS
+901 VQLASDVVIS
-911 SSPTGANVISFGA
+911 SSSTGTNVITFGSA
-924 SGADVIDI
+924 SDIIDI

-966 STASTIGTLSFTS
+966 STASGSIGTLNFTS
-979 GFQNL
+979 GSQNL
-984 GTFTMNRQPS
+984 GTFTMNRQSS
-994 VVGCVL
+994 VVGCLL

-1006 NTSLALTNGHID
+1006 NTSLVLTNGHID
-1018 LGANNLTLASGASIG
+1018 LGANNLTLGASATTTGYSSNSYVLAFGTSG
-1033 GAPGSASF
+1033 GYLVKTLNVVAATWSF
-1041 VIADDTGGQLTR
+1041 
-1053 TLSASGTYTYPIGDN
+1053 TYPIGDN
-1068 SGTTEY
+1068 ASGLDYSPATISFLSGTY
-1074 TPATLTF
+1074 S
-1081 TGGTYAG
+1081 G
-1088 TVGVRV
+1088 TVGARV
-1094 IDAIHPSNLGAT
+1094 VDAIHPSNAGAT
-1106 NYLTRYWQVS
+1106 SYLSRYWQVTS
-1116 ASGVTPTD
+1116 SVVAPVN
-1124 YTFAGTY
+1124 YTFTGSYITGV
-1131 ASSGDITGTE
+1131 GDVTGTE

-1148 HDGTNWIDIGGSSI
+1148 HDGTNWVDVGGSSI

-1170 GTTFPSA
+1170 GTTFPAA

-1191 IKGVVGT
+1191 IKGVVGS
-1198 NPNILSGDITPSISD
+1198 NPNILSGDITPSSLE
-1213 NTLFDATNVGSIQT
+1213 NTLFAATNVGSIQT
-1227 KTFRIESLSA
+1227 KTFRIESLGV

-1283 TSTVSIVSNDFT
+1283 TSTVFIVSNDFT

-1305 QGNGT
+1305 QGDGT

-1324 VGTIVT
+1324 VGTVVT

-1340 GATATFNGVSATV
+1340 LATAAFNGVSAVVT
-1353 ASISSSQVTVVVPS
+1353 SISSSQISVVVPS

-1374 VTTNSLGCQAS
+1374 VTTNSSGCQAS

-1390 INNLTTSCQGGPTV
+1390 INNLTTSCQGGSTV
-1404 SDLFISE
+1404 SDLFISQ

-1688 VLSTT
+1688 VPSTT

-1706 TSTVAIINNNY
+1706 TSRVAIINSNY

-1765 GSLVMVNDSGV
+1765 GQLIQVNNVPNGV
-1776 VTNNGNTQVYRTASG
+1776 GVYIGNNTGNIIYNRTASS
-1791 IRGFDYV
+1791 IRGYDYV
-1798 YWSSPVFGQ
+1798 YWGSPVTGQ
-1807 SIDNIY
+1807 NIATIY
-1813 SSPSPGFKY
+1813 SSPSPGFMY
-1822 RWDPLATNINSP
+1822 SWNP
-1834 TSSGN
+1834 TVSNLNTPTTGTSGN

-1845 AMLPATGYIVR
+1845 AMTPGKGYIVR
-1856 GSSSFGMAATNITS
+1856 GSSSYGMAATNIPA
-1870 VFTGKVNSG
+1870 VFTGVPNNGQILTPISRGGNTIASQAG
-1879 IVSPSITRGS
+1879 I
-1889 YQGINYP
+1889 
-1896 GANSV
+1896 NSV
-1901 TVTKFDD
+1901 TVTNLDD

-1915 PYPSSIKALD
+1915 PYPSAIKVLD
-1925 FLTFNTNIQGFVY
+1925 FLTVNTNIQGYVN
-1938 LWTHGTAP
+1938 LWTNTSEP
-1946 VSTTNPFY
+1946 ISTVNPFY
-1954 DSFTYNYTAND
+1954 SSFAANYNSDD
-1965 YITYNGTATT
+1965 YITYNAAGNNL
-1975 SGPSGFN
+1975 GPSLGFN
-1982 GYIAS
+1982 GFIGA

-1992 VSMNDGIT
+1992 VCMNDGT
-2000 GTETVTFKNS
+2000 AGSSTVTFNNS
-2010 MRNKTYN
+2010 MRNKSYS
-2017 NSQFYR
+2017 NSQFFR
-2023 TMQSETADKNRIWL
+2023 TTGVQESEEIDEGNRIWL
-2037 DLIDSNN
+2037 DLVDTNN
-2044 VPVRTVV
+2044 ESVRTLI
-2051 GYVAEATIG
+2051 GYLPEATIG
-2060 LDRMYDAFKNI
+2060 LDRMYDAIKNI
-2071 AKEKNIY
+2071 DNEKNIY

-2089 GRPTPFDQNDQVPI
+2089 GRPTPFDQNDHVPI
-2103 GVNIL
+2103 GVTIL

-2134 KVFNI
+2134 KVLNI
-2139 IYDLRAAPYSF
+2139 IHDLRVAPYSF

-2156 FDDRFVLRYTNTALG
+2156 FNDRFVLRYTNTALG
-2171 NPDFGNIENSVIVAG
+2171 NPDFGNIDNSVIVAG
-2186 NQGELTIKSSIE
+2186 SQGKLTIKSSIE
-2198 NIQEVTIYD
+2198 NIHEVSIYD
-2207 VLGRQLFFT
+2207 VLGRQLFFAE
-2216 KEINNTNFVTSNISL
+2216 EINNTNFVRSNISM

-2249 RKIII
+2249 RKIIL